1 MLMAKLSAETR
12 FCLAGTEDVAQAVV
26 NLNNRMTGM
35 ALDRFVTFLLV
46 VINPDT
52 HELSVVNAGHMA
64 PYHRKVD
71 GSVDLVGE
79 EFADLPIGI
88 MEDIEYQSFAF
99 QLREDESL
107 TMYTDGLNEA
117 ENGSEEL
124 FGMEAIQQIIEQ
136 HDDAADV
143 RGERILNAVLAHSDG
158 EVQGDD
164 MCLVA
169 INRLTNP

>member
-12 FCLAGTEDVAQAVV
+12 FCLAGTENVAEAII

-46 VINPDT
+46 MIDPNT
-52 HELSVVNAGHMA
+52 HEVTIVNAGHMA
-64 PYHRKVD
+64 PFHRKAD

-88 MEDIEYQSFAF
+88 MDDVEYQSYTF
-99 QLREDESL
+99 QLKEGESL
-107 TMYTDGLNEA
+107 TMYTDGLNEQS
-117 ENGSEEL
+117 NGNDEL
-124 FGMEAIQQIIEQ
+124 FGIEAIGQLVEDHEESAQQ
-136 HDDAADV
+136 
-143 RGERILNAVLAHSDG
+143 RGERILNAVMSFAGD
-158 EVQGDD
+158 EIQGDD

-169 INRLTNP
+169 FNRVGDP